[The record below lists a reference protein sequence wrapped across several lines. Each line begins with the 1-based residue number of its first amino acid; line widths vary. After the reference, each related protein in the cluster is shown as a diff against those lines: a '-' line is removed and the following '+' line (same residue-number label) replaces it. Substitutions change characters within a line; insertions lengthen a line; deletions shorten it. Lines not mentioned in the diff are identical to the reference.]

1 MDTTSFLDLVRAG
14 DAPAVA
20 AALAT
25 NPSLAQ
31 ARTPEGV
38 SATLYAAYCRQPAVL
53 QLIAAQNPQ
62 PDIFET
68 AVLGLFD
75 ASEQWLLQDPS
86 LANAESPDGF
96 TPLGL
101 ASYFGQIDVVR
112 LLIAYGAEPNQ
123 PANNAFQVAPLHSAV
138 AAGSYEI
145 ADFLLQHDAYPNAQ
159 QAGGHT
165 PLHSAAQRGRT
176 DLVELLLLYGADPH
190 LPNDAGQTPADLARE
205 AGFGDLAG
213 QLSQRPAS
221 SGGGFGGW

>member
-1 MDTTSFLDLVRAG
+1 MDTTTFLDLVRAG

-25 NPSLAQ
+25 NPGLAL
-31 ARTPEGV
+31 ARTPEGI
-38 SATLYAAYCRQPAVL
+38 SATLYAAYCHQPEVL
-53 QLIAAQNPQ
+53 RLVAAQNPH

-68 AVLGLFD
+68 AVLGQFD
-75 ASEQWLLQDPS
+75 AAEQWLLQDPG
-86 LANAESPDGF
+86 LANAESADGF

-112 LLIAYGAEPNQ
+112 LLIAYGADVNQ
-123 PANNAFQVAPLHSAV
+123 PANNGSQVAPLHSAV
-138 AAGSYEI
+138 AAGSHEV

-165 PLHSAAQRGRT
+165 PLHSAAHRGRT

-190 LPNDAGQTPADLARE
+190 LPNEAGQTPADLARE

-213 QLSQRPAS
+213 LLDQLPGDGA
-221 SGGGFGGW
+221 SGGW